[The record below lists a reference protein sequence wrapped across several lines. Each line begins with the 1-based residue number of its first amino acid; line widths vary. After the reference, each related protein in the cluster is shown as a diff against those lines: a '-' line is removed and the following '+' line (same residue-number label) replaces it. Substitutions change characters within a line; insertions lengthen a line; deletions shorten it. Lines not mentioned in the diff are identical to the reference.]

1 MRRLRL
7 LFWESPAQ
15 SLLAR
20 VKRFIIG
27 FCALMAVGSPVAQAQ
42 DAGPSFYQNK
52 TISLIIGYSAGG
64 GYDTYARLVARF
76 LGEHIPGKPVV
87 VPRNMPGASSR
98 VAIAYAYNV
107 APRDGLTLC
116 TGDQSLALA
125 QAMGEPLNFDMSK
138 FLYIG
143 NPSSENNTTATWHTS
158 SIKTIADAMAQE
170 VTMGATGGSPSSQY
184 PRIMNAVLGTRFKI
198 ILGYPGGN
206 EINLAME
213 RGEVAGRGSNN
224 WASWKSTRGDWL
236 RDKKINILV
245 QVGLKKAHD
254 LQDVPLLMD
263 LARNDDDRTLLKLLS
278 TPATIGR
285 PIFTTPETPSDRV
298 AALRAG
304 FDAMLRDPNFLAD
317 AARANLEIDSVSG
330 AELQEIVAD
339 ILKTPKS
346 ASKRLAE
353 YLAEGETPKQ

>member
-1 MRRLRL
+1 MRRL
-7 LFWESPAQ
+7 AY
-15 SLLAR
+15 LACL
-20 VKRFIIG
+20 VLG
-27 FCALMAVGSPVAQAQ
+27 LTGTASAQ
-42 DAGPSFYQNK
+42 DSASQFYNGK

-76 LGEHIPGKPVV
+76 LGEHIPGKPIV

-143 NPSSENNTTATWHTS
+143 NPSSENNTTVTWHAS
-158 SIKTIADAMAQE
+158 GIRTIADAMAQE

-224 WASWKSTRGDWL
+224 WASWKSTRADWL
-236 RDKKINILV
+236 QEKKINILV

-254 LQDVPLLMD
+254 LQDVPLLME
-263 LARNDDDRTLLKLLS
+263 LARNEEDRTLLKLLS

-285 PIFTTPETPSDRV
+285 PVFTTPQTPADRV
-298 AALRAG
+298 TALRGG
-304 FDAMLRDPNFLAD
+304 FDAMIKDQHFLAD
-317 AARANLEIDSVSG
+317 AARLNLEIDPVSG
-330 AELQEIVAD
+330 AELQEIVAE

-346 ASKRLAE
+346 VSKRLAE
-353 YLAEGETPKQ
+353 YLAEGETPKK

>member
-1 MRRLRL
+1 MRRLGSLACL
-7 LFWESPAQ
+7 LLIS
-15 SLLAR
+15 
-20 VKRFIIG
+20 
-27 FCALMAVGSPVAQAQ
+27 ALGPVRAQ
-42 DAGPSFYQNK
+42 DSSAQFYHGK
-52 TISLIIGYSAGG
+52 TISLVIGYSAGG

-76 LGEHIPGKPVV
+76 LGERIPGKPVV

-98 VAIAYAYNV
+98 VAIAYTYNV

-143 NPSSENNTTATWHTS
+143 NPSSENNTTVTWHTS
-158 SIKTIADAMAQE
+158 GIASIADAMTRE

-184 PRIMNAVLGTRFKI
+184 PRIMNAVLGTKFKI

-224 WASWKSTRGDWL
+224 WASWKSTRADWL
-236 RDKKINILV
+236 REKKINILV

-263 LARNDDDRTLLKLLS
+263 LARNDEDRILLKLLS

-285 PIFTTPETPSDRV
+285 PVFTTPETPPDRV
-298 AALRAG
+298 AALRSG
-304 FDAMLRDPNFLAD
+304 FDAMLKDPHFLAD
-317 AARANLEIDSVSG
+317 ANRLNLEIDPVSG
-330 AELQEIVAD
+330 IELQEIVTD
-339 ILKTPKS
+339 ILKTPKAVS
-346 ASKRLAE
+346 RRLAE

>member
-1 MRRLRL
+1 MRRL
-7 LFWESPAQ
+7 AY
-15 SLLAR
+15 LACL
-20 VKRFIIG
+20 VLG
-27 FCALMAVGSPVAQAQ
+27 LTGTASAQ
-42 DAGPSFYQNK
+42 DNAAQFYNGK

-76 LGEHIPGKPVV
+76 LGENIPGKPIV

-143 NPSSENNTTATWHTS
+143 NPSSENNTTVTWHAS
-158 SIKTIADAMAQE
+158 GIKTIAEAMAQE

-224 WASWKSTRGDWL
+224 WASWKSTRADWL
-236 RDKKINILV
+236 QEKKINILV

-254 LQDVPLLMD
+254 LQDVPLLME
-263 LARNDDDRTLLKLLS
+263 LARNEEDRTLLKLLS

-285 PIFTTPETPSDRV
+285 PIFTTPQTPADRV
-298 AALRAG
+298 TALRGG
-304 FDAMLRDPNFLAD
+304 FDAMIKDQNFLAD
-317 AARANLEIDSVSG
+317 AARLNLEIDPVSG
-330 AELQEIVAD
+330 AELQEIVAE

-346 ASKRLAE
+346 VSKRLAE
-353 YLAEGETPKQ
+353 YLAEGETPKK

>member
-1 MRRLRL
+1 MRR
-7 LFWESPAQ
+7 Q
-15 SLLAR
+15 SLLGQTLAFL
-20 VKRFIIG
+20 VMSAPA
-27 FCALMAVGSPVAQAQ
+27 CAQ
-42 DAGPSFYQNK
+42 DSAQQFYKNK
-52 TISLIIGYSAGG
+52 TISLVIGYSAGG

-76 LGEHIPGKPVV
+76 FGENILGKPVV

-107 APRDGLTLC
+107 AARDGLTLC

-125 QAMGEPLNFDMSK
+125 QAMGEPLNFDMSR

-143 NPSSENNTTATWHTS
+143 NPSSENNTTVTWHS
-158 SIKTIADAMAQE
+158 SGVTKISDAMAQE

-224 WASWKSTRGDWL
+224 WASWKSTRADWL
-236 RDKKINILV
+236 QEKKINILV

-254 LQDVPLLMD
+254 LQDVPLLME
-263 LARNDDDRTLLKLLS
+263 LARNEEDRTLLKLIS

-285 PIFTTPETPSDRV
+285 PVFTTPQTPADRV
-298 AALRAG
+298 TALRGG
-304 FDAMLRDPNFLAD
+304 FDAMIKDQNFLAD
-317 AARANLEIDSVSG
+317 AARLNLEIDPVSG
-330 AELQEIVAD
+330 VELQEIVSE

-346 ASKRLAE
+346 VSKRLAE
-353 YLAEGETPKQ
+353 YLAEGEIPKK

>member
-1 MRRLRL
+1 MRRLCHAACF
-7 LFWESPAQ
+7 LFSATSLSHAQ
-15 SLLAR
+15 NNHT
-20 VKRFIIG
+20 
-27 FCALMAVGSPVAQAQ
+27 P
-42 DAGPSFYQNK
+42 FYQGK
-52 TISLIIGYSAGG
+52 TISLVVGYSAGG

-76 LGEHIPGKPVV
+76 LGENVAGKPII

-107 APRDGLTLC
+107 AARDGLTLC

-143 NPSSENNTTATWHTS
+143 NPSSENNTTVTWHAS
-158 SIKTIADAMAQE
+158 GIKSIADAMTQE

-184 PRIMNAVLGTRFKI
+184 PRIMNAVLGTKFKI

-224 WASWKSTRGDWL
+224 WASWKSTRADWL
-236 RDKKINILV
+236 ATKKINILV

-263 LARNDDDRTLLKLLS
+263 LARNEEDRILLKLLS

-285 PIFTTPETPSDRV
+285 PVFTTPETPAERV
-298 AALRAG
+298 SALRSG
-304 FDAMLRDPNFLAD
+304 FDAMLKDPHFLTEAS
-317 AARANLEIDSVSG
+317 RLNLEIDPVSG
-330 AELQEIVAD
+330 AELQEIVTD
-339 ILKTPKS
+339 ILKTPK
-346 ASKRLAE
+346 AVSKRLAE

>member
-7 LFWESPAQ
+7 LFWESPAK

-27 FCALMAVGSPVAQAQ
+27 FCALMAVGFPVAQAQ

-125 QAMGEPLNFDMSK
+125 QAIGEPLNFDMSK

>member
-1 MRRLRL
+1 MRRLAYL
-7 LFWESPAQ
+7 ACLVL
-15 SLLAR
+15 SLTGTA
-20 VKRFIIG
+20 
-27 FCALMAVGSPVAQAQ
+27 SAQ
-42 DAGPSFYQNK
+42 DSAAQFYHGK

-64 GYDTYARLVARF
+64 GYDTYARLVSRF
-76 LGEHIPGKPVV
+76 LGDHIPGKPIV

-143 NPSSENNTTATWHTS
+143 NPSSENNTTVTWHAS
-158 SIKTIADAMAQE
+158 GIRTIAEAMTQE

-224 WASWKSTRGDWL
+224 WASWKSTRADWL
-236 RDKKINILV
+236 QEKKINILV
-245 QVGLKKAHD
+245 QIGLKKAHD
-254 LQDVPLLMD
+254 LQDVPLLME
-263 LARNDDDRTLLKLLS
+263 LARNEEDRTLLKLIS

-285 PIFTTPETPSDRV
+285 PVFTTPQTPADRV
-298 AALRAG
+298 TALRGG
-304 FDAMLRDPNFLAD
+304 FDAMIKDQNFLAD
-317 AARANLEIDSVSG
+317 AVRLNLEIDPVSG
-330 AELQEIVAD
+330 VELQEIVSE

-346 ASKRLAE
+346 VSKRLAE
-353 YLAEGETPKQ
+353 YLAEGETPKK

>member
-1 MRRLRL
+1 MRR
-7 LFWESPAQ
+7 Q
-15 SLLAR
+15 SLIGWTLAFL
-20 VKRFIIG
+20 VI
-27 FCALMAVGSPVAQAQ
+27 
-42 DAGPSFYQNK
+42 AGPVCAEDSAQIFYRNK
-52 TISLIIGYSAGG
+52 TISLVIGYSAGG
-64 GYDTYARLVARF
+64 GYDTYARVAARF
-76 LGEHIPGKPVV
+76 LGDHMPGKPVV

-125 QAMGEPLNFDMSK
+125 QAMGEPLNFDMSR

-143 NPSSENNTTATWHTS
+143 NPSSENNTTVTWHTS
-158 SIKTIADAMAQE
+158 EITNISDAMMRE

-184 PRIMNAVLGTRFKI
+184 PRIMNSVLATRFKI

-224 WASWKSTRGDWL
+224 WASWKATRADWL

-263 LARNDDDRTLLKLLS
+263 LARNEEDKILLKLLS

-285 PIFTTPETPSDRV
+285 PIFTTPETPADRV

-304 FDAMLRDPNFLAD
+304 FEAMIKDPVFLAE
-317 AARANLEIDSVSG
+317 ATRLNLEIDPVSG
-330 AELQEIVAD
+330 DELQAIVSD
-339 ILKTPKS
+339 LLKTPKS
-346 ASKRLAE
+346 ISHRLAE
-353 YLAEGETPKQ
+353 ILAEGETPKP

>member
-1 MRRLRL
+1 MKR
-7 LFWESPAQ
+7 Q
-15 SLLAR
+15 SLLGQISIWFLLSA
-20 VKRFIIG
+20 
-27 FCALMAVGSPVAQAQ
+27 PVYAQETNAQ
-42 DAGPSFYQNK
+42 FYQNK
-52 TISLIIGYSAGG
+52 TMTLVIGYSAGG
-64 GYDTYARLVARF
+64 GYDTYGRLVARF
-76 LGEHIPGKPVV
+76 LGDHISGKPVI

-98 VAIAYAYNV
+98 VAVAYTYNV

-125 QAMGEPLNFDMSK
+125 QSMGQSLNFDMSH

-143 NPSSENNTTATWHTS
+143 NPSSENNTTVTWHTS
-158 SIKTIADAMAQE
+158 GITKISDAMAKE

-184 PRIMNAVLGTRFKI
+184 PRIMNSVLGTRFRI

-224 WASWKSTRGDWL
+224 WASWKATRSDWL

-245 QVGLKKAHD
+245 QVGLKKAPD

-263 LARNDDDRTLLKLLS
+263 LARNEEDKILLKLLS

-285 PIFTTPETPSDRV
+285 PIFTTPETPPARV

-304 FDAMLRDPNFLAD
+304 FEGMIKDPAFLAE
-317 AARANLEIDSVSG
+317 ASRLNLEIDPVSG
-330 AELQEIVAD
+330 IELQEIVTD
-339 ILKTPKS
+339 LLKTPKS
-346 ASKRLAE
+346 ISKRLAE
-353 YLAEGETPKQ
+353 ILAEGEIPKP

>member
-1 MRRLRL
+1 MRRL
-7 LFWESPAQ
+7 AY
-15 SLLAR
+15 LACL
-20 VKRFIIG
+20 VLG
-27 FCALMAVGSPVAQAQ
+27 LTGTASAQ
-42 DAGPSFYQNK
+42 DNAAQFYNGK

-76 LGEHIPGKPVV
+76 LGEHIPGKPIV

-125 QAMGEPLNFDMSK
+125 QSMGEPLNFDMSK

-143 NPSSENNTTATWHTS
+143 NPSSENNTTVTWHAS
-158 SIKTIADAMAQE
+158 GIRTIAEAMAQE

-224 WASWKSTRGDWL
+224 WASWKSTRADWL
-236 RDKKINILV
+236 QEKKINILV

-254 LQDVPLLMD
+254 LQDVPLLME
-263 LARNDDDRTLLKLLS
+263 LARNEEDRTLLKLLS

-285 PIFTTPETPSDRV
+285 PIFTTPQTPADRV
-298 AALRAG
+298 TALRGG
-304 FDAMLRDPNFLAD
+304 FDGMIKDQNFLAD
-317 AARANLEIDSVSG
+317 AARLNLEIDPVSG
-330 AELQEIVAD
+330 AELQEIVAE

-346 ASKRLAE
+346 VSKRLAE
-353 YLAEGETPKQ
+353 YLAEGETPKK

>member
-1 MRRLRL
+1 MRRL
-7 LFWESPAQ
+7 AY
-15 SLLAR
+15 LACL
-20 VKRFIIG
+20 VLG
-27 FCALMAVGSPVAQAQ
+27 LTGTASAQ
-42 DAGPSFYQNK
+42 DNAAQFYNGK

-76 LGEHIPGKPVV
+76 LGEHIPGKPIV

-125 QAMGEPLNFDMSK
+125 QSMGEPLNFDMSK

-143 NPSSENNTTATWHTS
+143 NPSSENNTTVTWHAS
-158 SIKTIADAMAQE
+158 GIRTIAEAMAQE

-224 WASWKSTRGDWL
+224 WASWKSTRADWL
-236 RDKKINILV
+236 QEKKINILV

-254 LQDVPLLMD
+254 LQDVPLLME
-263 LARNDDDRTLLKLLS
+263 LARNEEDRTLLKLLS

-285 PIFTTPETPSDRV
+285 PIFTTPQTPADRV
-298 AALRAG
+298 TALRGG
-304 FDAMLRDPNFLAD
+304 FDAMIKDQNFLAD
-317 AARANLEIDSVSG
+317 AARLNLEIDPVSG
-330 AELQEIVAD
+330 AELQEIVAE

-346 ASKRLAE
+346 VSKRLAE
-353 YLAEGETPKQ
+353 YLAEGETPKK

>member
-1 MRRLRL
+1 MRRQN
-7 LFWESPAQ
+7 LFGQ
-15 SLLAR
+15 TLACL
-20 VKRFIIG
+20 VLS
-27 FCALMAVGSPVAQAQ
+27 APVCAQ
-42 DAGPSFYQNK
+42 DSAQQFYKNK
-52 TISLIIGYSAGG
+52 TISLVIGYSAGG

-76 LGEHIPGKPVV
+76 FGDHIPGTPVV

-107 APRDGLTLC
+107 AAHDGLTLC

-125 QAMGEPLNFDMSK
+125 QAMGEPLNFDMSR

-143 NPSSENNTTATWHTS
+143 NPSSENNTTVTWHS
-158 SIKTIADAMAQE
+158 SGISKISDAMAQE

-184 PRIMNAVLGTRFKI
+184 PRIMNSVLGTRFKI

-224 WASWKSTRGDWL
+224 WASWKATRADWL
-236 RDKKINILV
+236 RDKKIHILV

-263 LARNDDDRTLLKLLS
+263 LARNEEDKILLKLLS

-285 PIFTTPETPSDRV
+285 PIFTTPDTPADRV
-298 AALRAG
+298 AALRTG
-304 FDAMLRDPNFLAD
+304 FEAMIKDPVFLAD
-317 AARANLEIDSVSG
+317 ASRLNLEIDPVSG
-330 AELQEIVAD
+330 VELQEIVTD
-339 ILKTPKS
+339 LLKTPKS
-346 ASKRLAE
+346 ISQRLAKI
-353 YLAEGETPKQ
+353 LAEGEIPKP

>member
-1 MRRLRL
+1 MRRLAYL
-7 LFWESPAQ
+7 ACFVLGLTGPA
-15 SLLAR
+15 S
-20 VKRFIIG
+20 
-27 FCALMAVGSPVAQAQ
+27 AQ
-42 DAGPSFYQNK
+42 DNGAQFYNGK

-76 LGEHIPGKPVV
+76 LGENIPGKPIV

-143 NPSSENNTTATWHTS
+143 NPSSENNTTVTWHAS
-158 SIKTIADAMAQE
+158 GIRTIAEAMAQE

-224 WASWKSTRGDWL
+224 WASWKSTRADWL
-236 RDKKINILV
+236 QEKKINILV

-254 LQDVPLLMD
+254 LQDVPLLME
-263 LARNDDDRTLLKLLS
+263 LARNEEDRTLLKLLS

-285 PIFTTPETPSDRV
+285 PVFTTPQTPADRV
-298 AALRAG
+298 TALRGG
-304 FDAMLRDPNFLAD
+304 FDAMIKDQNFLAD
-317 AARANLEIDSVSG
+317 AARLNLEIDPVSG
-330 AELQEIVAD
+330 AELQEIVAE

-346 ASKRLAE
+346 VSKRLAE
-353 YLAEGETPKQ
+353 YLAEGETPKK

>member
-1 MRRLRL
+1 MLRL
-7 LFWESPAQ
+7 GFAAC
-15 SLLAR
+15 LLLGATGVVR
-20 VKRFIIG
+20 
-27 FCALMAVGSPVAQAQ
+27 AQ
-42 DAGPSFYQNK
+42 DAAAQFYQGK
-52 TISLIIGYSAGG
+52 TISLVIGYSAGG
-64 GYDTYARLVARF
+64 GYDTYGRLVARF
-76 LGEHIPGKPVV
+76 LGEHIPGKPIVV
-87 VPRNMPGASSR
+87 ARNMPGASSR

-107 APRDGLTLC
+107 APRDGLALY
-116 TGDQSLALA
+116 TGDQSLSLA
-125 QAMGEPLNFDMSK
+125 QAMGEPLNFDMSR
-138 FLYIG
+138 FIYIG

-158 SIKTIADAMAQE
+158 GITTIADAMARE

-224 WASWKSTRGDWL
+224 WASWKATRADWL
-236 RDKKINILV
+236 RDNKINILV

-254 LQDVPLLMD
+254 LLNVPLLID
-263 LARNDDDRTLLKLLS
+263 LARNDEDRTLLKLLS

-285 PIFTTPETPSDRV
+285 PVFASPDTPADRV
-298 AALRAG
+298 AVLRHG
-304 FDAMLRDPNFLAD
+304 FDAMIKDQHFLTE
-317 AARANLEIDSVSG
+317 AARMNLEIDPVSG
-330 AELQEIVAD
+330 LELQEIVTD

-346 ASKRLAE
+346 VSKRLAE

>member
-1 MRRLRL
+1 MRRLAYL
-7 LFWESPAQ
+7 ACLVL
-15 SLLAR
+15 SLTGTA
-20 VKRFIIG
+20 
-27 FCALMAVGSPVAQAQ
+27 SAQ
-42 DAGPSFYQNK
+42 DSAAQFYHGK

-64 GYDTYARLVARF
+64 GYDTYARLVSRF
-76 LGEHIPGKPVV
+76 LGDHIPGKPIV

-143 NPSSENNTTATWHTS
+143 NPSSENNTTVTWHAS
-158 SIKTIADAMAQE
+158 GIRTIAEAMTQE

-224 WASWKSTRGDWL
+224 WASWKSTRADWL
-236 RDKKINILV
+236 QEKKINILV

-254 LQDVPLLMD
+254 LQDVPLLME
-263 LARNDDDRTLLKLLS
+263 LARNEEDRTLLKLLS

-285 PIFTTPETPSDRV
+285 PVFTTPQTPADRV
-298 AALRAG
+298 TALRGG
-304 FDAMLRDPNFLAD
+304 FDAMIKDQNFLAD
-317 AARANLEIDSVSG
+317 AVRLNLEIDPVSG
-330 AELQEIVAD
+330 VELQEIVSE

-346 ASKRLAE
+346 VSKRLAE
-353 YLAEGETPKQ
+353 YLAEGETPKK

>member
-1 MRRLRL
+1 MKR
-7 LFWESPAQ
+7 Q
-15 SLLAR
+15 SLLSPT
-20 VKRFIIG
+20 
-27 FCALMAVGSPVAQAQ
+27 LAVLLLSAPVCAQ
-42 DAGPSFYQNK
+42 DTEQEFYHNK
-52 TISLIIGYSAGG
+52 TISLVVGYSAGG

-76 LGEHIPGKPVV
+76 LGNHISGHPVV

-98 VAIAYAYNV
+98 VAVAYTFNV

-125 QAMGEPLNFDMSK
+125 QTMGEPLNFDMSH

-143 NPSSENNTTATWHTS
+143 NPSSENNTSVTWYASGITKIS
-158 SIKTIADAMAQE
+158 DAITQE

-224 WASWKSTRGDWL
+224 WASWKATRADWL

-263 LARNDDDRTLLKLLS
+263 LANNEEDRNLLKLLS

-285 PIFTTPETPSDRV
+285 PIFTTPETAAGRV
-298 AALRAG
+298 AALRGG
-304 FDAMLRDPNFLAD
+304 FDAMIKDPHFLAD
-317 AARANLEIDSVSG
+317 ANRLNLEIDPVSG
-330 AELQEIVAD
+330 VELQEIISE
-339 ILKTPKS
+339 ILRTPKS
-346 ASKRLAE
+346 SSKRLAE
-353 YLAEGETPKQ
+353 YLTEGDILK

>member
-1 MRRLRL
+1 MRRL
-7 LFWESPAQ
+7 SY
-15 SLLAR
+15 LACL
-20 VKRFIIG
+20 VLG
-27 FCALMAVGSPVAQAQ
+27 LTGTASAQ
-42 DAGPSFYQNK
+42 DNAAQFYNGK

-76 LGEHIPGKPVV
+76 LGENIPGKPIV

-143 NPSSENNTTATWHTS
+143 NPSSENNTTVTWHAS
-158 SIKTIADAMAQE
+158 GIRTIAEAMAQE

-224 WASWKSTRGDWL
+224 WASWKSTRADWL
-236 RDKKINILV
+236 QEKKINILV

-254 LQDVPLLMD
+254 LQDVPLLME
-263 LARNDDDRTLLKLLS
+263 LARNEEDRTLLKLLS

-285 PIFTTPETPSDRV
+285 PVFTTPQTPADRV
-298 AALRAG
+298 TALRGG
-304 FDAMLRDPNFLAD
+304 FDAMIKDQNFLAD
-317 AARANLEIDSVSG
+317 AARLNLEIDPVSG
-330 AELQEIVAD
+330 AELQEIVAE

-346 ASKRLAE
+346 VSKRLAE
-353 YLAEGETPKQ
+353 YLAEGETPKK